1 MIIRTCWW
9 QAVTRG
15 GILLAWKSREV
26 TITDPLFSTNAI
38 TAKVCT
44 PTATATPWW
53 LTVVYE
59 PQEDADKIAFLR
71 EIRDIR
77 ADCDGPWMLCGD
89 FNMISAE
96 DKNNGNLD
104 RRMMG
109 CFRRLI
115 NDLALKEVYLNGR
128 RYTWSNEQSPPTL
141 VRLDRVLCTTS
152 WEELHCHSH
161 LRCVASVVSDH
172 SPLLLDC
179 PPLPSTHRQFHF
191 KEFWTRMT
199 GFQEVVAATW
209 NSVTT
214 DEPFQRVAIRLRTM
228 ARMLTSWSA
237 CTVSNVR
244 HKMAIS
250 RDLILRY
257 DKAQESRLLS
267 PHEDWLRK
275 EIKRAYIGLASLE
288 RTMAR
293 QRARLAFL
301 PSTITNAPTG
311 SRKTGSMASP

>member
-1 MIIRTCWW
+1 MIIPTCWW
-9 QAVTRG
+9 QAGTRG

-26 TITDPLFSTNAI
+26 TITDPLFTTNAI

-53 LTVVYE
+53 LTVVYGS
-59 PQEDADKIAFLR
+59 QEDADKIAFLR

-77 ADCDGPWMLCGD
+77 ADCDG
-89 FNMISAE
+89 
-96 DKNNGNLD
+96 
-104 RRMMG
+104 
-109 CFRRLI
+109 
-115 NDLALKEVYLNGR
+115 
-128 RYTWSNEQSPPTL
+128 
-141 VRLDRVLCTTS
+141 
-152 WEELHCHSH
+152 
-161 LRCVASVVSDH
+161 
-172 SPLLLDC
+172 
-179 PPLPSTHRQFHF
+179 
-191 KEFWTRMT
+191 
-199 GFQEVVAATW
+199 
-209 NSVTT
+209 
-214 DEPFQRVAIRLRTM
+214 PFQRVAIRLRTM